1 MKLDKAMRRDR
12 KILRRK
18 KAKVGEELDHW
29 NRVIEKRKD
38 NKLKKQ
44 REEKASRI
52 GSDT

>member
-12 KILRRK
+12 KISRRRK
-18 KAKVGEELDHW
+18 VKVGGESKHW
-29 NRVIEKRKD
+29 DKVTEKRND

-52 GSDT
+52 GNE